1 MITLF
6 SCLFGVS
13 CKNIKSFWQKN
24 TEIVLQLCKLNNH
37 LNFYLSVQLECKLHL
52 HSKELKLKYKYF
64 RTKIPSNFLKQ
75 KYYIFECCLFCKIRK
90 NNTRTLMRNY
100 KFDYCRHNPI
110 PLLPP
115 IYSTWYSFYRNIVV
129 ANQTYPLYPNI
140 RNNLGFLI
148 SIALIYLIFFTS
160 YYVIPVLKEFKFVG
174 IHCET
179 VSFIITV
186 LSFFLFSVL

>member
-1 MITLF
+1 MFKKDPIMRYKIEKMLEVSSVIGVRVRLLSKFRQIFIITLF
-6 SCLFGVS
+6 SCLFGFS

-37 LNFYLSVQLECKLHL
+37 LNFYLSVQLECKLQL

-75 KYYIFECCLFCKIRK
+75 KYYIFECCLFCK
-90 NNTRTLMRNY
+90 MRNY

-115 IYSTWYSFYRNIVV
+115 IYSTWYSFF
-129 ANQTYPLYPNI
+129 TLPN
-140 RNNLGFLI
+140 FL
-148 SIALIYLIFFTS
+148 
-160 YYVIPVLKEFKFVG
+160 
-174 IHCET
+174 
-179 VSFIITV
+179 
-186 LSFFLFSVL
+186 